1 MGKGS
6 FLQRL
11 WKSRTRKSIILN
23 IGESR
28 QRLVISPSVLNHFLK
43 HQQRNGNSL
52 EAGGQLFARFSEQSV
67 TVSRITG
74 PRATDRRT
82 RYSYVPDRRE
92 EQKEI
97 DEMHRKGFNFVGD
110 WHTHAEG
117 APTPSPSDIKT
128 INEAVAKSQHHLHG
142 FVMVIVGTG
151 SFPEALHISVNTTT
165 SHVRLTPN
173 P

>member
-1 MGKGS
+1 
-6 FLQRL
+6 
-11 WKSRTRKSIILN
+11 
-23 IGESR
+23 
-28 QRLVISPSVLNHFLK
+28 
-43 HQQRNGNSL
+43 
-52 EAGGQLFARFSEQSV
+52 
-67 TVSRITG
+67 
-74 PRATDRRT
+74 
-82 RYSYVPDRRE
+82 
-92 EQKEI
+92 
-97 DEMHRKGFNFVGD
+97 MHRKGFNFVGD

-117 APTPSPSDIKT
+117 TPTPSPSDIKT